1 MGKTTLVQQ
10 FLGQVRA
17 AGSLWVG
24 HGQCSES
31 TGPGEAYLPLLEA
44 LGRLGQAPD
53 GARLVA
59 ALRRAAPTWLVQLP
73 LLLEASELATL
84 QHQVHG
90 ASRDRMLRELVDALL
105 LLTAERPLALVLED
119 LHWSDPS
126 TAEWLAYVA
135 RRPDRLRLL
144 VLGTCRPAEVI
155 ARGHPLRQIVQGLAA
170 HQLCQEVRLELL
182 TGAEVQAYVA
192 QRFGPGP
199 QSTAIGAMVHAR
211 TDGNALFMAQVLD
224 YLVQRRLMV
233 QEGEQWVLQGGM
245 AAVGRV
251 LPDELRALI
260 EQQVEA
266 LEPEA
271 QQCLAVASV
280 AGEEFTAA
288 VVAAGLQGA
297 VEAVERVCDGLHQQG
312 QFLAEQELAAWP
324 DGTVTARYTF
334 RHAVYREVV
343 YERLGQAQRV
353 RWHRRVGECLEAGY
367 GRRTQEVAS
376 TLALHFER
384 GRDVGRAVQ
393 YRRAAVEQ
401 ALARSAYAEAGEHC
415 RQGLAL
421 LETLPVTPERTAQ
434 ELALR
439 TDLSTVL
446 SVTHGYAAPVLEEN
460 LQRARVLCQEVEAT
474 VELVPILVGL
484 SRLSM
489 IRSDRAATEVL
500 LEQDRHLL
508 ERVHDAASLVLLHTQ
523 LGIAE
528 TFRGA
533 HARAEEHYTQ
543 TLALYDPAAHRS
555 LLLVY
560 GEDPAVNAL
569 GVFGLS
575 LWLTGRPEQAWS
587 CVQRAV
593 AYAETLAQPFALI
606 SALFDA
612 VVLHQLRGDLDT
624 AWALSERLVAL
635 GREQSF
641 VLYETGGVIIQ
652 GCILLQRGDVA
663 HGMALLTTGL
673 AQHRNLGAQLHLPFF
688 LSFLAEAHLRCDQ
701 VEDGL
706 HVIHEALRL
715 TATNFDCFWEAE
727 LHRLRGALLLAQ
739 AGTRLSTK
747 GLSRRGS
754 SNVLPAGPR
763 RRPPAGG
770 ESVGVAGRHEPQSLV
785 ASARA
790 ARRGADAAR

>member
-1 MGKTTLVQQ
+1 MSEDQPLLFGPFRFEPTTVRLWRGEREIALRARAKAVLHYLLSHPGRVIAREELAQHVWAGTHVSKTALRVCIWEIRQALGEETAVPQYIETVGQQGYRWVAEIREGQEGSGAASSPGSSLPASARPFVGRQRELDRLHGALAQAQRGQLQLVLVTGEAGVGKTTLVQQ

-233 QEGEQWVLQGGM
+233 QEGGQWVLQGGM

-297 VEAVERVCDGLHQQG
+297 VEAVERVCDSLHQQG

-543 TLALYDPAAHRS
+543 S
-555 LLLVY
+555 
-560 GEDPAVNAL
+560 
-569 GVFGLS
+569 
-575 LWLTGRPEQAWS
+575 
-587 CVQRAV
+587 
-593 AYAETLAQPFALI
+593 
-606 SALFDA
+606 
-612 VVLHQLRGDLDT
+612 
-624 AWALSERLVAL
+624 
-635 GREQSF
+635 
-641 VLYETGGVIIQ
+641 
-652 GCILLQRGDVA
+652 
-663 HGMALLTTGL
+663 
-673 AQHRNLGAQLHLPFF
+673 LGA
-688 LSFLAEAHLRCDQ
+688 
-701 VEDGL
+701 V
-706 HVIHEALRL
+706 
-715 TATNFDCFWEAE
+715 
-727 LHRLRGALLLAQ
+727 
-739 AGTRLSTK
+739 
-747 GLSRRGS
+747 
-754 SNVLPAGPR
+754 
-763 RRPPAGG
+763 
-770 ESVGVAGRHEPQSLV
+770 
-785 ASARA
+785 
-790 ARRGADAAR
+790 

>member
-1 MGKTTLVQQ
+1 M
-10 FLGQVRA
+10 
-17 AGSLWVG
+17 
-24 HGQCSES
+24 
-31 TGPGEAYLPLLEA
+31 LEA

-105 LLTAERPLALVLED
+105 LLTAERSLALVLED

-233 QEGEQWVLQGGM
+233 QEGGQWVLQGGM

-324 DGTVTARYTF
+324 DGTVTARYAF

-343 YERLGQAQRV
+343 YERWDRRSGCGGIAGWGSVWKRATAGARR
-353 RWHRRVGECLEAGY
+353 RWPAPWRCTLSGAGTWDGRCSIG
-367 GRRTQEVAS
+367 GRRS
-376 TLALHFER
+376 SKR
-384 GRDVGRAVQ
+384 W
-393 YRRAAVEQ
+393 
-401 ALARSAYAEAGEHC
+401 
-415 RQGLAL
+415 
-421 LETLPVTPERTAQ
+421 
-434 ELALR
+434 
-439 TDLSTVL
+439 
-446 SVTHGYAAPVLEEN
+446 
-460 LQRARVLCQEVEAT
+460 
-474 VELVPILVGL
+474 
-484 SRLSM
+484 
-489 IRSDRAATEVL
+489 
-500 LEQDRHLL
+500 
-508 ERVHDAASLVLLHTQ
+508 
-523 LGIAE
+523 
-528 TFRGA
+528 
-533 HARAEEHYTQ
+533 
-543 TLALYDPAAHRS
+543 PAALMRRRGNIAGRGWPCWRRS
-555 LLLVY
+555 L
-560 GEDPAVNAL
+560 
-569 GVFGLS
+569 
-575 LWLTGRPEQAWS
+575 
-587 CVQRAV
+587 
-593 AYAETLAQPFALI
+593 
-606 SALFDA
+606 
-612 VVLHQLRGDLDT
+612 
-624 AWALSERLVAL
+624 
-635 GREQSF
+635 
-641 VLYETGGVIIQ
+641 
-652 GCILLQRGDVA
+652 
-663 HGMALLTTGL
+663 
-673 AQHRNLGAQLHLPFF
+673 
-688 LSFLAEAHLRCDQ
+688 
-701 VEDGL
+701 
-706 HVIHEALRL
+706 
-715 TATNFDCFWEAE
+715 
-727 LHRLRGALLLAQ
+727 
-739 AGTRLSTK
+739 
-747 GLSRRGS
+747 
-754 SNVLPAGPR
+754 
-763 RRPPAGG
+763 
-770 ESVGVAGRHEPQSLV
+770 
-785 ASARA
+785 
-790 ARRGADAAR
+790 